1 MQIETRHTEGDLSRE
16 LKSEGNLSRE
26 MKSRHITMISIG
38 GAIGTG
44 VFLASGA
51 TISTA
56 GPGGALIAYL
66 VIGAM
71 IYFLMT
77 SLGELSTYMPTSGSF
92 ETYGTK
98 FVDPALGFA
107 LGWNYWFGWAVT
119 IALEIEAAAL
129 LMKYW
134 FPDTPSIL
142 WSGLFLALLFGL
154 NLLSAKAYGESE
166 FWFAGI
172 KVVTI
177 IVFLVVGT
185 LMIFGIMG
193 GQAIGT
199 RNFMMEGAM
208 FNGGLMS
215 MIGVF
220 MIAGFSF
227 IGTELV
233 GVVAGESENPE
244 QTIPKAI
251 KSVFWRI
258 LVFNILTILIIG
270 FVIPYNDPN
279 LLNSSID
286 NIAISPFTLVF
297 EKAGLALAAAV
308 MNAVILTSV
317 LSVGNSAIYA
327 ASRMLYAM
335 TKSGKAPKVFGKT
348 NTRGIPVYA
357 VCASALV
364 GMVCFLSSLYGDG
377 MLFVWLLNCSALTG
391 FITWV
396 GIALSHY
403 RFRKAFVAQGR
414 DLNELP
420 YKSKWFPFGSILTF
434 VLTSVVILGQN
445 YQAFFNEAI
454 DWHGIIISYVGLPI
468 FFILY
473 IGYKVSKK
481 TKVIPLKEVDLTRE

>member
-1 MQIETRHTEGDLSRE
+1 MQIETRHTEGNLSRE
-16 LKSEGNLSRE
+16 LKS
-26 MKSRHITMISIG
+26 RHLTMITIG

-44 VFLASGA
+44 LFLASGA

-56 GPGGALIAYL
+56 GPGGALTAYL

-92 ETYGTK
+92 ETYATK

-107 LGWNYWFGWAVT
+107 LGWNYWFGWAIT
-119 IALEIEAAAL
+119 IAVEISAGAL

-142 WSGLFLALLFGL
+142 WSSLFLLLLFGL

-166 FWFAGI
+166 FWFASI
-172 KVVTI
+172 KVVI
-177 IVFLVVGT
+177 IIIFLIVGT

-193 GQAIGT
+193 GQAIGIQ
-199 RNFMMEGAM
+199 NIMMEGAM
-208 FNGGLMS
+208 FHGGLMS
-215 MIGVF
+215 MIGIF

-244 QTIPKAI
+244 RNVPKAI
-251 KSVFWRI
+251 KSIFWRI
-258 LVFNILTILIIG
+258 LVFYILTILIIG

-286 NIAISPFTLVF
+286 NITISPFTLVF

-317 LSVGNSAIYA
+317 LSVGNSSIYA

-335 TKSGKAPKVFGKT
+335 TKSGKAPKVFGLT
-348 NTRGIPVYA
+348 NTRGVPIYA

-364 GMVCFLSSLYGDG
+364 GMTCFLSSLYGDG
-377 MLFVWLLNCSALTG
+377 TIYVWLLNCSALTG

-403 RFRKAFVAQGR
+403 RFRKAFLAQGR

-420 YKSKWFPFGSILTF
+420 YKARWFPFGPIFSF
-434 VLTSVVILGQN
+434 VLCSAVILGQN
-445 YQAFFNEAI
+445 YQAFFKEAI
-454 DWHGIIISYVGLPI
+454 DWHGIIVSYVGLPL
-468 FFILY
+468 FLLLY
-473 IGYKVSKK
+473 LGYKIGKK
-481 TKVIPLKEVDLTRE
+481 TKVIPLKEVDFTRE

>member
-1 MQIETRHTEGDLSRE
+1 MQIETGHTDGQLKRDL
-16 LKSEGNLSRE
+16 
-26 MKSRHITMISIG
+26 KSRHLTMITIG

-56 GPGGALIAYL
+56 GPGGALVAYI

-71 IYFLMT
+71 LYFLMT
-77 SLGELSTYMPTSGSF
+77 SLGELSTFMPTSGSF
-92 ETYGTK
+92 ETYATK

-107 LGWNYWFGWAVT
+107 LGWNYWFGWAIT
-119 IALEIEAAAL
+119 IAVEIAAGSL

-134 FPDTPSIL
+134 FPDTPSLL
-142 WSGLFLALLFGL
+142 WSSLFLVLLFGL
-154 NLLSAKAYGESE
+154 NMLSTKAYGESE
-166 FWFAGI
+166 FWFASI

-177 IVFLVVGT
+177 IIFLVVGT

-193 GQAIGT
+193 GKAIGFQ
-199 RNFMMEGAM
+199 NFMMEGSM
-208 FNGGLMS
+208 FHGGLMS

-244 QTIPKAI
+244 KNVPKAI
-251 KSVFWRI
+251 KSIFWRI
-258 LVFNILTILIIG
+258 LVFYILTILVIG

-279 LLNSSID
+279 LLNAGID
-286 NIAISPFTLVF
+286 NIAISPFTLLF
-297 EKAGLALAAAV
+297 EKAGLAFAAAV

-317 LSVGNSAIYA
+317 LSCGNSSIYA
-327 ASRMLYAM
+327 ASRMLYALA
-335 TKSGKAPKVFGKT
+335 KSGKAPKIFGKT
-348 NTRGIPVYA
+348 NSRGIPMNAVYA
-357 VCASALV
+357 STLI
-364 GMVCFLSSLYGDG
+364 GMSCFLSSLFGDG
-377 MLFVWLLNCSALTG
+377 TIYIWLLNCSALTG

-420 YKSKWFPFGSILTF
+420 YKAKWFPFGPIFSFILC
-434 VLTSVVILGQN
+434 SVVILGQN
-445 YQAFFNEAI
+445 YQAFLSDSI
-454 DWHGIIISYVGLPI
+454 DWNGLVVSYIGLPI
-468 FFILY
+468 FILLY
-473 IGYKVSKK
+473 ICYKIGKK
-481 TKVIPLKEVDLTRE
+481 TKIIPLKEVDFTRE